1 MRFFLDQNVD
11 ARVGTM
17 LRAAGHNAWTAD
29 DSGLAAE
36 ADPNLSIYAQ
46 ERRAVLVTHDRE
58 FSVRARQRITGQHI
72 WLNCK
77 ELSARDIFGAQLVDL
92 VAVLERHDALYIVVA
107 QDGFKVTYPNQT
119 WGRSP

>member
-11 ARVGTM
+11 ARVRTM
-17 LRAAGHNAWTAD
+17 LRAAGHEAWTAD

-36 ADPNLSIYAQ
+36 TDPNLSIYAQ

-58 FSVRARQRITGQHI
+58 FSGRVRRRITGQHI

-77 ELSARDIFGAQLVDL
+77 ELSARDILGAQLVDL
-92 VAVLERHDALYIVVA
+92 DAVLERHDAIYIVVS
-107 QDGFKVTYPNQT
+107 QDGFKVTFPNQT
-119 WGRSP
+119 WGSGP